1 MTWEPPWRRIYTFR
15 FRCESTPRCRSAQCA
30 RGVSVCVPRAYVYTV
45 MVCAPPSSL
54 PQRASCI
61 GFLTRGC
68 SRVTPH
74 CVNSLRIN
82 CTLQAL
88 AGLCSHTRETRVRRV
103 RCLTPIVCPLRGQRA
118 DKTHDKRARRA
129 PAGRSPTSVRSG
141 QCQNNT
147 PTHTWLEA
155 ASATCRAHPA
165 AHTHPARG
173 GTLHTDMPA
182 LSAGHPSV
190 TVTLCQCETSVR
202 YPKYWSQMRRA
213 RSLAS

>member
-1 MTWEPPWRRIYTFR
+1 
-15 FRCESTPRCRSAQCA
+15 
-30 RGVSVCVPRAYVYTV
+30 

-118 DKTHDKRARRA
+118 DKSHDKRARRA
-129 PAGRSPTSVRSG
+129 PGRALPHIRPIRPMPKQHTH
-141 QCQNNT
+141 
-147 PTHTWLEA
+147 THTWLEEA
-155 ASATCRAHPA
+155 TTCRAHPGA
-165 AHTHPARG
+165 NTPGKGRHTPHRHARAQRRA
-173 GTLHTDMPA
+173 P
-182 LSAGHPSV
+182 LSDCD
-190 TVTLCQCETSVR
+190 TVSVR
-202 YPKYWSQMRRA
+202 DISTISQILVA
-213 RSLAS
+213 DAAGA